1 MFDYDVAIIGGGPA
15 GFSAAMRAINLGKK
29 TLLIEKNELGGYSV
43 NNGALS
49 TKTLWEISLRFVLSS
64 GSNNGFFSKESTPDF
79 NSIWAQ
85 KKAATF
91 EKTERLQKQV
101 DYLVSHQLLTFKR
114 GQARLS
120 GPHHIDINGTTIS
133 AEFIVL
139 ATGSRPRLLPNI
151 KVDEQYIFTSDG
163 IENISD
169 FPKSLVILGA
179 GVIGCEY
186 ATIFSNFGKTRVSLI
201 DKQDQILP
209 FEDDDIV
216 SHVRQNFEQ
225 QGVKIHHH
233 SSLIRME
240 VMDGEVEYEIQLN
253 NGQTETH
260 RVEKALISVGRVPNL
275 EGIGI
280 EEAGIALTERGFIL
294 DNDCQT
300 SVPNIFAVGDIT
312 ADVALV
318 NVAELEGRHA
328 IEKAYGLNNNCISYN
343 NISSIMFLRPEIAA
357 VGLNEKQ
364 ARQKKMAYKVAIIDY
379 KLVSRA
385 IAMRRTN
392 GMFKVLVSDDENM
405 SILGM
410 RVVGPHASST
420 IQAVSVLIHLKQG
433 VRAIAET
440 VHAHPSMPEGIQECA
455 RILLGSSVLNTE
467 MLGSQVQ
474 CYKVDEHGT
483 HTNLNSI
490 SSKKSTLQENPT

>member
-1 MFDYDVAIIGGGPA
+1 MFDYDVTIIGGGPA
-15 GFSAAMRAINLGKK
+15 GFAAAMRAVNLGKR
-29 TLLIEKNELGGYSV
+29 TLLIEKNELGGYSIY
-43 NNGALS
+43 NGALS

-79 NSIWAQ
+79 HSIWAQ

-91 EKTERLQKQV
+91 EKTERLQKQI
-101 DYLVSHQLLTFKR
+101 DYLVNHHYLTFKK
-114 GQARLS
+114 GAASLVDK
-120 GPHHIDINGTTIS
+120 HTIQVNS
-133 AEFIVL
+133 ETFSSQFIIL
-139 ATGSRPRLLPNI
+139 ATGSRPRQLPNI
-151 KVDEQYIFTSDG
+151 QVDEKHIFTSDG
-163 IENISD
+163 IENIED
-169 FPKSLVILGA
+169 FPTSLVILGA

-225 QGVKIHHH
+225 RGVRIHHH

-240 VMDGEVEYEIQLN
+240 VIDGLVEYEIQLN
-253 NGQTETH
+253 NGQTEIH

-275 EGIGI
+275 EHIGL
-280 EEAGIALTERGFIL
+280 ENAGVELDERGYIL
-294 DNDCQT
+294 DNDCRT
-300 SVPNIFAVGDIT
+300 SVSNIFAVGDIT

-328 IEKAYGLNNNCISYN
+328 VEKAFGMDVQCISYN
-343 NISSIMFLRPEIAA
+343 NISSIMFLRPEVAA

-364 ARQKKMAYKVAIIDY
+364 AKAKKIPYRVAIIDY

-392 GMFKVLVSDDENM
+392 GLFKVLVSDDEKM

-420 IQAVSVLIHLKQG
+420 IQAVSVLIHLQQG

-455 RILLGSSVLNTE
+455 RVLLGTSVLNTD
-467 MLGSQVQ
+467 MLGPLVQ
-474 CYKVDEHGT
+474 CFRVDSHGR
-483 HTNLNSI
+483 HTELNQI
-490 SSKKSTLQENPT
+490 SPNKNILKI

>member
-15 GFSAAMRAINLGKK
+15 GFSAAMRGVNLGKR
-29 TLLIEKNELGGYSV
+29 TVLIEKHELGGYAIF
-43 NNGALS
+43 NGALS
-49 TKTLWEISLRFVLSS
+49 TKTLWEMSLRFVLSS
-64 GSNNGFFSKESTPDF
+64 GSNNGFFSKDVTPDF

-91 EKTERLQKQV
+91 EKNQRLQKQI
-101 DYLVSHQLLTFKR
+101 DYLTSHKLLTYIQGEAK
-114 GQARLS
+114 LKDK
-120 GPHHIDINGTTIS
+120 HTIEIAGKEIRS
-133 AEFIVL
+133 ENIVL
-139 ATGSRPRLLPNI
+139 ATGSRPRKLPNI
-151 KVDEQYIFTSDG
+151 EVDEKYIFTSDG
-163 IENISD
+163 IENITN
-169 FPKSLVILGA
+169 FPERLVILGA

-186 ATIFSNFGKTRVSLI
+186 ATIFSNFGQTRVSLI

-216 SHVRQNFEQ
+216 SYVRQNFEQ
-225 QGVKIHHH
+225 RGVRIHHH

-240 VMDGEVEYEIQLN
+240 VIDGMVEYEIELN
-253 NGQTETH
+253 NGQSEIH

-275 EGIGI
+275 ENVGI
-280 EEAGIALTERGFIL
+280 ENTDIKLDSRGYIL
-294 DNDCQT
+294 DDDCQT
-300 SVPNIFAVGDIT
+300 SVKNIYAVGDIT

-328 IEKAYGLNNNCISYN
+328 IEKAYQISNDRISYN
-343 NISSIMFLRPEIAA
+343 NISSIMFLSPEVAA

-364 ARQKKMAYKVAIIDY
+364 AKERKISYRVAIIDY

-385 IAMRRTN
+385 IAMRRTD
-392 GMFKVLVSDDENM
+392 GLFKVIVSDDDNM

-455 RILLGSSVLNTE
+455 RILLSTSILNSE
-467 MLGSQVQ
+467 MLGSNVQ
-474 CYKVDEHGT
+474 CYKVDANGR
-483 HTNLNSI
+483 HTELNQI
-490 SSKKSTLQENPT
+490 NHRKDLKNV